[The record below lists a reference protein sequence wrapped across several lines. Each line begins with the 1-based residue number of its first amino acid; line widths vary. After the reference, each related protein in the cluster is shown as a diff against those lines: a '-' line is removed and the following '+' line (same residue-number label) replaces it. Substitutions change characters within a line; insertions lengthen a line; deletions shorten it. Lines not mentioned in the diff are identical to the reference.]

1 MGGRFKS
8 YYVVWKQEAGTIK
21 EQKVEMFKSYYVVW
35 KRFFASKPA
44 PKKIKFKSYYVVWKL
59 RKKNNRYREYKSLN
73 RTM

>member
-1 MGGRFKS
+1 
-8 YYVVWKQEAGTIK
+8 
-21 EQKVEMFKSYYVVW
+21 MFKSYYVVW